1 MNVKNTSRIITAL
14 LAVTLP
20 VSCLAAEMNWKYD
33 ETNASVSVSGY
44 GMVNDAT
51 EFTSYI
57 KTAKK
62 IEFEKGVTKIEK
74 NVFTNCGVVETA
86 VLPDGFTSLGNGS
99 FSFSKHLKTVNFPET
114 LEYIGDEAFMDC
126 PSLEVDKI
134 PKNVSYIG
142 ANAFAECD
150 LIENFDIDEENPY
163 YTAVDGVIFTKD
175 KTELV
180 MYPAGRSDE
189 SYQIPDGTVKIS
201 PKAFS
206 YNSSL
211 VSVTVPDTVSE
222 IGNYAFY
229 FCENLQDV
237 SFGSGLKTVGSYAF
251 YGSGIR
257 SAVLPFGVETLGSDV
272 FKNCE
277 FLTSVDIPGTVSKI
291 GGGIFYGTDDTLKIK
306 GYGDLA
312 LKCASEFD
320 KTFEETVRITVNG
333 KELKPGKPA
342 YVADGC
348 TMIPMRCIFEALGA
362 SVEWNDETQT
372 ATAKKDGV
380 ECSFAIGGD
389 ILYRNGEEIR
399 LSAPAVLS
407 DGRTLVHVRA
417 IAESFGEKVDWDG
430 ERGLVTVASN

>member
-1 MNVKNTSRIITAL
+1 MNAKIAVRIIAAAA
-14 LAVTLP
+14 AVVLP
-20 VSCLAAEMNWKYD
+20 ISCFAAEMSWKYD
-33 ETNASVSVSGY
+33 EANATVSVSGY

-51 EFTSYI
+51 NFTSYI
-57 KTAKK
+57 KTAKR

-74 NVFTNCGVVETA
+74 NVFTNCGIVETV
-86 VLPDGFTSLGNGS
+86 VLPDGFTSLGNSS

-126 PSLEVDKI
+126 PSLEIGKI

-142 ANAFAECD
+142 ANAFTECD
-150 LIENFDIDEENPY
+150 LIKNFEIDEENPN

-180 MYPAGRSDE
+180 MYPAGRNDE

-211 VSVTVPDTVSE
+211 VSVRVPDTVSE

-237 SFGSGLKTVGSYAF
+237 SFGSGLKTIGNYAF

-257 SAVLPFGVETLGSDV
+257 SAILPFGIETLGADA

-277 FLTSVDIPGTVSKI
+277 FLTVVDIPGTVSQI
-291 GGGIFYGTDDTLKIK
+291 GDSIFYGTDDTLKIK
-306 GYGDLA
+306 GYGVSA
-312 LKCASEFD
+312 LNCANDAE
-320 KTFEETVRITVNG
+320 KAFEETVRIIVNG
-333 KELKPGKPA
+333 RELNPDKSA
-342 YVADGC
+342 YVENGC

-372 ATAKKDGV
+372 AAAKRGGI

-389 ILYRNGEEIR
+389 VLYKNGKEIK

-417 IAESFGEKVDWDG
+417 IAEAFGEKVDWDG
-430 ERGLVTVASN
+430 ERGLVTVTAN